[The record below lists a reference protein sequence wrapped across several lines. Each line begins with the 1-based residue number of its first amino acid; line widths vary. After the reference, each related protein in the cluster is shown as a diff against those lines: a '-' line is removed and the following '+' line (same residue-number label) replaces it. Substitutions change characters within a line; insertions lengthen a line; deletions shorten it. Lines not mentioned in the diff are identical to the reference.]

1 MSGVFNP
8 NEPGIVATDD
18 EAVAKAHGLTE
29 WDEGRGQYVK
39 LPQPS
44 DAGQRDGWAKPDH
57 ENYDAERVEQQQR
70 EADERQQRE
79 ARDEDPAEHDAL
91 AAGNPPGAQPAAE
104 ESDNAEPLIA
114 GEDGPEAAPT
124 SGRKRK

>member
-39 LPQPS
+39 PPQPS

-70 EADERQQRE
+70 EADAQQQRE

-91 AAGNPPGAQPAAE
+91 AAGNPPGTEPAAK
-104 ESDNAEPLIA
+104 ESDNAEPLLA
-114 GEDGPEAAPT
+114 EDNSEAAPT